1 LSACRNFIRA
11 EHAKFCAANDALA
24 IFLNLLSYP
33 FDLRFQR
40 RAVVPHVFGERV
52 QTLKIIYS
60 DNKAII
66 LSSEIYLRRKANAKF
81 AAAFGMFVF

>member
-1 LSACRNFIRA
+1 LRACGNFIRA
-11 EHAKFCAANDALA
+11 EHPQFLATDDAYAVLQ
-24 IFLNLLSYP
+24 NLLSYA

-60 DNKAII
+60 GNKAMI

-81 AAAFGMFVF
+81 AAAFGQLNF